1 MNIPSFLNFIE
12 TILWFL
18 IKYVKNKTVIFKLD
32 DLDGVL

>member
-18 IKYVKNKTVIFKLD
+18 IKHVKNKTVIFKLD